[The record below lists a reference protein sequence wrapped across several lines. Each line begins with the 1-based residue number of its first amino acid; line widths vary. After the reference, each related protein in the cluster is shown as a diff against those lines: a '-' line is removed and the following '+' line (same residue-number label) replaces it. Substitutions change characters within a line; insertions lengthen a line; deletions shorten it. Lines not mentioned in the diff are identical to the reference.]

1 MGLESKAKAAQL
13 SVLSKYGVLA
23 DFTDVEEVV
32 LDRALKGRL
41 SAIASKDLT
50 FAHWCDQLLG
60 PGERLP
66 VARFDNP
73 VPGQIRL
80 GKLAVGQDL
89 AASLKSRD
97 RQFQARLKASEQEV
111 IRLQGELQELRQ
123 TKPPLALMEPVGE
136 DARRLKY
143 WYHETTGYLHNILWE
158 IKEVDGHI
166 FDHQGQLN

>member
-1 MGLESKAKAAQL
+1 MLAVCPACWHALDDLSVNSIEAGRATVGLESKAKAAQL
-13 SVLSKYGVLA
+13 SILSKYGVLA

-41 SAIASKDLT
+41 SASASKDLT
-50 FAHWCDQLLG
+50 FANWCDQLLG

-89 AASLKSRD
+89 AASLKT
-97 RQFQARLKASEQEV
+97 LH
-111 IRLQGELQELRQ
+111 
-123 TKPPLALMEPVGE
+123 ALVM
-136 DARRLKY
+136 R
-143 WYHETTGYLHNILWE
+143 
-158 IKEVDGHI
+158 
-166 FDHQGQLN
+166 